1 VTAFGNQIAAVRS
14 DRWRRGLLVGV
25 VIAGLLLTDRWLKL
39 LSIDYL
45 RESRPIDLAWGFIR
59 LVYQENHGAM
69 LSLGAGLPTS
79 IRFLFFTV
87 LVALLLGVLL
97 FAILLKRTVRP
108 SDALAAAFVV
118 GGGAGNVIDRLVYH
132 GAVIDYVTIGF
143 EWLRTGV
150 FNLADAAIIVGALV
164 FLLGRRESG
173 R

>member
-1 VTAFGNQIAAVRS
+1 MTIGLQIAAVRS
-14 DRWRRGLLVGV
+14 DRWRRGVLVGG
-25 VIAGLLLTDRWLKL
+25 VIAGLLVADRWLKL
-39 LSIDYL
+39 LAIDHL
-45 RESRPIDLAWGFIR
+45 RESQPIDLAWGFIR

-69 LSLGAGLPTS
+69 LSLGADLPPS

-87 LVALLLGVLL
+87 LVALLLGGLL

-118 GGGAGNVIDRLVYH
+118 GGGVGNVIDRLLYH

-150 FNLADAAIIVGALV
+150 FNLADASIVVGAFL
-164 FLLGRRESG
+164 FLLGRRG
-173 R
+173 PG